1 MESLLLPIALAGAF
15 YFILLRP
22 MLNQQKKRKE
32 TLSSLKIGDEVL
44 TNAGFF
50 AVVTDIDTPS
60 DGPMRLHLELT
71 EDVVVEATSDSVS
84 SIIAEKNEEQEEQE
98 EQEQSTQIKEQD

>member
-32 TLSSLKIGDEVL
+32 TVKMRRVHARWSCPNTHAGWSCPNTPVRTDAVRKTFRTKRKKKTSRRESQPNKKREKI
-44 TNAGFF
+44 
-50 AVVTDIDTPS
+50 
-60 DGPMRLHLELT
+60 
-71 EDVVVEATSDSVS
+71 
-84 SIIAEKNEEQEEQE
+84 
-98 EQEQSTQIKEQD
+98 